1 MGVVTFLALSV
12 NLVGGGVLWYRYLY
26 GFYIRVFCYMVLFLM
41 CLHCRRVGR
50 GQKETGPPVCLGD
63 PDLGVGIEPI
73 GLVPGI
79 SLVWIL
85 WVRTY
90 A

>member
-1 MGVVTFLALSV
+1 MLRTSWHCRLIWWVE
-12 NLVGGGVLWYRYLY
+12 
-26 GFYIRVFCYMVLFLM
+26 GFYGTGTCMVFTYGCFVIWFYSL
-41 CLHCRRVGR
+41 CAYTAEGVGR
-50 GQKETGPPVCLGD
+50 VQKETGPPVCLGD